1 MIFIT
6 HPMLKFMQEHQ
17 VASAYKIFLTLRVK
31 LLKVNTQ
38 DNSDHSQHLHLTSPH
53 HLPYFSY
60 NFCPENLEFNQIASS
75 NLYFLFVW
83 SRFFLIMHSQ
93 WREIPFWWILRVLK
107 DKTAHWIMPVFN
119 FLNKYQISPQPFGP

>member
-17 VASAYKIFLTLRVK
+17 VASVYKIFLTLRVK
-31 LLKVNTQ
+31 PLQVNTQ
-38 DNSDHSQHLHLTSPH
+38 DNSYHSQHLHLTSPH

-60 NFCPENLEFNQIASS
+60 NFCRENLEFNQIALS